1 MRPFSD
7 PRLSRL
13 LASMG
18 FALAVLWAPA
28 AVNASCVIVEPEAW
42 KTADVVLV
50 GTVTSVANNDRWAQV
65 AVEEV
70 WRGPDQPAEV
80 VVKGGGADPG
90 MMTSVDRTYDVG
102 VRYLF
107 TLTVAGE
114 DLTDSACSG
123 TTDAESADIDRIR
136 PADARVV
143 SSPGATDDGPDLGGL
158 IGPLLVVATI
168 GGLLLTTVLL
178 ARRRES

>member
-1 MRPFSD
+1 MCASRAA
-7 PRLSRL
+7 RLVAAL
-13 LASMG
+13 GLGLA
-18 FALAVLWAPA
+18 ALWSPA
-28 AVNASCVIVEPEAW
+28 TASASCVAIDPEAW

-90 MMTSVDRTYDVG
+90 MMTSVDRTYEVG
-102 VRYLF
+102 VRYLL
-107 TLTVAGE
+107 TLTVVGE
-114 DLTDSACSG
+114 DLTDNACSG
-123 TTDAESADIDRIR
+123 TAEAASMDIDRIR

-143 SSPGATDDGPDLGGL
+143 SSPGATDDGPDLGGI
-158 IGPLLVVATI
+158 IGPLFVVAAI
-168 GGLLLTTVLL
+168 GGILLTTVLM

>member
-1 MRPFSD
+1 MHASRAT
-7 PRLSRL
+7 RLVASL
-13 LASMG
+13 GLGLA
-18 FALAVLWAPA
+18 ALWAPT

-65 AVEEV
+65 AVEEI

-80 VVKGGGADPG
+80 VVKGGGGDPG
-90 MMTSVDRTYDVG
+90 MITSIDRTYEVG
-102 VRYLF
+102 VRYVF

-114 DLTDSACSG
+114 DLTDNACSG
-123 TTDAESADIDRIR
+123 TAIAESMDIDRIR

-143 SSPGATDDGPDLGGL
+143 KAPGGGDNELDLGGL
-158 IGPLLVVATI
+158 VGPLLVVAAI
-168 GGLLLTTVLL
+168 GGLLLTTVLVM
-178 ARRRES
+178 RRREA

>member
-1 MRPFSD
+1 MRASRAT
-7 PRLSRL
+7 RL
-13 LASMG
+13 
-18 FALAVLWAPA
+18 VA
-28 AVNASCVIVEPEAW
+28 AVGFGLAALWSPTTASASCVAIDLEAW

-65 AVEEV
+65 AVEEI

-90 MMTSVDRTYDVG
+90 MMTSVDRTYVAG

-114 DLTDSACSG
+114 DLTDNACSG
-123 TTDAESADIDRIR
+123 TTEAESADIDRIR
-136 PADARVV
+136 PADARLV
-143 SSPGATDDGPDLGGL
+143 STPGAVDDGPDLGGL
-158 IGPLLVVATI
+158 AGPLVLVAAI
-168 GGLLLTTVLL
+168 GGLLLATVLL
-178 ARRRES
+178 ARRRDA

>member
-1 MRPFSD
+1 MQPFRARP
-7 PRLSRL
+7 RNRL
-13 LASMG
+13 LVVLG
-18 FALAVLWAPA
+18 FAIA
-28 AVNASCVIVEPEAW
+28 AVWSPTAATASCAVVDLEAW

-90 MMTSVDRTYDVG
+90 MMTSVDRTYQVG

-107 TLTVAGE
+107 TLTVVGP
-114 DLTDSACSG
+114 DLTDNACSG
-123 TTDAESADIDRIR
+123 TTEAATADIERIR
-136 PADARVV
+136 PADARSV
-143 SSPGATDDGPDLGGL
+143 SAPDADSSSDLGGL
-158 IGPLLVVATI
+158 VGLVLLVAVI
-168 GGLLLTTVLL
+168 GGLLLATVLL
-178 ARRRES
+178 ARRREA